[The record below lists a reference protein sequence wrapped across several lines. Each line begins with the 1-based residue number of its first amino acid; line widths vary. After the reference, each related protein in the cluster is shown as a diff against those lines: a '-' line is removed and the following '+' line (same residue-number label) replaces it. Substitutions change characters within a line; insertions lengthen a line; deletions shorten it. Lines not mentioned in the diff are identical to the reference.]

1 MEPVVL
7 ILMSVILFMVHL
19 DDVELIPFVQIH
31 QEDIHVLV
39 HPVLPVIHQDNVL
52 ILMNAL
58 NQIDV
63 DQGLLVKTYLDHINV
78 NALKE
83 QFLIQIQV

>member
-1 MEPVVL
+1 ML

-19 DDVELIPFVQIH
+19 DDVELILFAQIH
-31 QEDIHVLV
+31 PEDIHVLV
-39 HPVLPVIHQDNVL
+39 QPVLPEIHQDNVL
-52 ILMNAL
+52 ILMNAP

-63 DQGLLVKTYLDHINV
+63 DQVLLAKTYLDHINV

-83 QFLIQIQV
+83 QFLIQIQL